1 MIIDGNAARKMDL
14 TPRSIT
20 AFMVGLESRLA
31 AFKVLREINNFR
43 GEPIL
48 AILPGVALQELWGVM
63 GTAEAVLSAV
73 AIMVV
78 AGGLLGMAI
87 MLLASLNERRREMAI
102 LRAVGARPLHVGA
115 MFLAEA
121 VLISGSGCLVGF
133 LLLYLG
139 MIILQPMIE
148 AHLGLFVPITP
159 PMPREWLILVF
170 VMVAATAV
178 GLVPALMAYRKSIA
192 DGMTVRI

>member
-1 MIIDGNAARKMDL
+1 MR
-14 TPRSIT
+14 T
-20 AFMVGLESRLA
+20 APHLA
-31 AFKVLREINNFR
+31 ASQGGLHRFR
-43 GEPIL
+43 RGLYPVYPLPPIHQL
-48 AILPGVALQELWGVM
+48 LQGLWGVM

-121 VLISGSGCLVGF
+121 VLISGFGCLVGF

-170 VMVAATAV
+170 VMIAATAV

-192 DGMTVRI
+192 DGMTVRIKKIVNR

>member
-121 VLISGSGCLVGF
+121 VLISGFGCFVGF

-170 VMVAATAV
+170 VMIAATAV

-192 DGMTVRI
+192 DGMTVRV